1 MPKKNEMRI
10 MFSSQS
16 INEAFARVSISAFIS
31 QLDPTVEE
39 LYDIKMAVSEAVT
52 NAIIHGYQN
61 KSGHEVTLSCSYEG
75 KKIVIEI
82 KDEGKGIANVEEAM
96 TPLYTTSVEE
106 ERAGLGFTVMQEMM
120 DEVEVCS
127 HPGLGTTVKMIKT
140 LGNEEEA

>member
-61 KSGHEVTLSCSYEG
+61 KSDHEVTLSCSYEG

-140 LGNEEEA
+140 LGKQEEE